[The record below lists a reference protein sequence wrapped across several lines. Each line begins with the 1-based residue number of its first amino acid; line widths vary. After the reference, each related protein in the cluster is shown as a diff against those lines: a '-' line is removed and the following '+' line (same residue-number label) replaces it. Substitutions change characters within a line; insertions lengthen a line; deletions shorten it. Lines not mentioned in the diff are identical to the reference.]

1 MVWAFSSHCALWA
14 HLTPS
19 HTGLSLT
26 RGHQWILSAARLLIF
41 KSLLFLNNLFS
52 DLLIC
57 FSIPHVQST
66 ASTEICSAFKKKWPY
81 FIKSVRHPTEGC
93 ADATPSPSS
102 AIPPCLPLITQ
113 PVFIQA
119 SDAEGKLENLALPV
133 SCYLARNCGN
143 IHSQLMKITFNG
155 CCHGDRI
162 RTCHFSAPTPGA
174 LQKLFLFFSSKGR
187 DL

>member
-66 ASTEICSAFKKKWPY
+66 ASTEICSAFKKMTLFYKISKASHRGLCRCHPQP
-81 FIKSVRHPTEGC
+81 KLSHPTLPAAHHTTSFHSGIWC
-93 ADATPSPSS
+93 RGQIGKLGTPSLMLS
-102 AIPPCLPLITQ
+102 
-113 PVFIQA
+113 
-119 SDAEGKLENLALPV
+119 GKKLWEHTFTTDEN
-133 SCYLARNCGN
+133 N
-143 IHSQLMKITFNG
+143 I
-155 CCHGDRI
+155 
-162 RTCHFSAPTPGA
+162 
-174 LQKLFLFFSSKGR
+174 
-187 DL
+187 